1 MIGLEDVERLL
12 GKRPFSSQE
21 MRNIDKYRHGPTG
34 KPPPPT
40 PPSEV
45 ESKEVGSEGGPGK
58 GGDGGSGEEPSFHG
72 RLEPGA
78 VVAT

>member
-1 MIGLEDVERLL
+1 MIGLDDVERLL

-21 MRNIDKYRHGPTG
+21 MRNIDRYRHGPSG
-34 KPPPPT
+34 KPPPPS
-40 PPSEV
+40 PPLDEKQQA
-45 ESKEVGSEGGPGK
+45 ENGGGPGK
-58 GGDGGSGEEPSFHG
+58 DGDGGNGEEPALHG